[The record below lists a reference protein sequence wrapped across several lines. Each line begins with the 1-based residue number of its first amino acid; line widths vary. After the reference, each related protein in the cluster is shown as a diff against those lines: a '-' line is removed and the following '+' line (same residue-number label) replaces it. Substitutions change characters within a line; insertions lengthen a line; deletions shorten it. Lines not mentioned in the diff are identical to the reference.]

1 MNKNERRKYYGYCW
15 YVIII
20 NIRRK
25 FNMINEILI
34 ILDNGFQSVLHCILV
49 TAILVGADSFLSYWK
64 EVGEEWEKKG
74 TPK

>member
-1 MNKNERRKYYGYCW
+1 
-15 YVIII
+15 
-20 NIRRK
+20 
-25 FNMINEILI
+25 MIKEVLI
-34 ILDNGFQSVLHCILV
+34 ILNDGFQSVLHCLLV